1 MRSMIILVAVLV
13 LGATGARAQV
23 TAESHAS
30 GTFDV
35 TLTPQPASDDTLGA
49 RVGRLTIDKQFHG
62 GLEGISRGEMLTAMT
77 DVDGSAGYVAIETF
91 AGTLD
96 GRSGTFAL
104 QHSGTMN
111 RGTPQL
117 SIAVVPDSGTG
128 QLEGITGTM
137 TIEIAGEAH
146 SYDFAYTL
154 PGSP

>member
-1 MRSMIILVAVLV
+1 MRSMIILVAVLA
-13 LGATGARAQV
+13 LGVAGARAQV
-23 TAESHAS
+23 TAESRAS

-49 RVGRLTIDKQFHG
+49 NVGRLTIAKQFHG
-62 GLEGISRGEMLTAMT
+62 GLEGVSKGEMLTAMT

-91 AGTLD
+91 SGTLD
-96 GRSGTFAL
+96 GRSGTFVL

-111 RGTPQL
+111 RGAPQL

-154 PGSP
+154 PGNP

>member
-1 MRSMIILVAVLV
+1 MMRILVVLV
-13 LGATGARAQV
+13 ALLATGTVAARAQV
-23 TAESHAS
+23 PTKHAR

-35 TLTPQPASDDTLGA
+35 TLTPQPASSDTLGA
-49 RVGRLTIDKQFHG
+49 NVGRLTIGKQFHG
-62 GLEGISRGEMLTAMT
+62 GLEGISKGEMLTAMT

-91 AGTLD
+91 SGTLD
-96 GRSGTFAL
+96 GRSGTFVL

-111 RGTPQL
+111 RGTPLL

-154 PGSP
+154 PGNP